1 MPADFAKALRG
12 RKEIFV
18 GISGVSKSVPHSG
31 GATSEEQL
39 TDPEVR
45 DGFLTGLSADRGSP
59 GDPFRVMIPLERVA
73 YIAFFEKEEK
83 EESAGPIRRVVIE

>member
-12 RKEIFV
+12 KKEVYV
-18 GISGVSKSVPHSG
+18 GISGISRSVPQGG
-31 GATSEEQL
+31 GATSEEQI

-45 DGFLTGLSADRGSP
+45 DGFLTGLSSERGSP

-73 YIAFFEKEEK
+73 YVAFFEKEEK
-83 EESAGPIRRVVIE
+83 GERAGPIKRVVIE